1 MAQSNSSASGR
12 QGGIRGFLA
21 NNGNRTG
28 NRITS
33 GLDRANVIPGMDE
46 RGNFSWEEF
55 RSDIGRT
62 AANMVFPG
70 LGSLIGLGR
79 NNGWGLGSIG
89 GAIGGT
95 AGAVGR
101 LFDGNPNTGFWNYGA
116 APWNMSP
123 DGSPNFMGPPSNLAG
138 SGNSPS
144 PHTGPLGPVTD
155 QGPQQQGPSL
165 DPNFGLGWV
174 GEATTPAPT
183 PMDRNTPG
191 FGQSAD
197 GRTFFQGNNRQ
208 ITNLA
213 GQMFNRSTPSH
224 WRRAGTS
231 GSWETGGGLSNP
243 WAMGDFSGSS
253 GVVQS
258 MYGIVK

>member
-1 MAQSNSSASGR
+1 MAQSNNSA
-12 QGGIRGFLA
+12 QGGIRGFFA

-28 NRITS
+28 NGFTRTV
-33 GLDRANVIPGMDE
+33 DRANVLPGMDG

-55 RSDIGRT
+55 RSDLGRT
-62 AANMVFPG
+62 AANMMFPG
-70 LGSLIGLGR
+70 LGSLIGMGR
-79 NNGWGLGSIG
+79 NNGWNLGNVG
-89 GAIGGT
+89 GAISGT

-123 DGSPNFMGPPSNLAG
+123 DGSPNFMGPPSNLAPG
-138 SGNSPS
+138 PQNTP
-144 PHTGPLGPVTD
+144 TGPLGPSGG
-155 QGPQQQGPSL
+155 QGSQNNRRSV

-174 GEATTPAPT
+174 SGATSPPSQT
-183 PMDRNTPG
+183 PMDRNTSG

-197 GRTFFQGNNRQ
+197 GRTYFQGTDRQ

-213 GQMFNRSTPSH
+213 GQLFNSRTPSH
-224 WRRAGTS
+224 WRRTGTS
-231 GSWETGGGLSNP
+231 DSWGSNGSVDPLALMAGL
-243 WAMGDFSGSS
+243 MSS

-258 MYGIVK
+258 MYGEVK